1 LYLFVSGLL
10 VIAVVAAFTY
20 RRARAVILIDTRPLP
35 RFLRVIA
42 GVFVVL
48 LGLTG
53 IALMLQVDGAFPW
66 DLQPRTSTMF
76 GWIFLGA
83 TSLFVFI
90 ALKPRWSYLA
100 TALAG
105 FLAYDVVL
113 FIPYLQALLE
123 DDSNAASS
131 IYRTTPGAGLTI
143 DDSRLVSY
151 LVVLGISATAT
162 IYLLCFY
169 PATRYGR
176 NSQTST

>member
-1 LYLFVSGLL
+1 
-10 VIAVVAAFTY
+10 
-20 RRARAVILIDTRPLP
+20 
-35 RFLRVIA
+35 
-42 GVFVVL
+42 
-48 LGLTG
+48 
-53 IALMLQVDGAFPW
+53 
-66 DLQPRTSTMF
+66 
-76 GWIFLGA
+76 
-83 TSLFVFI
+83 
-90 ALKPRWSYLA
+90 
-100 TALAG
+100 
-105 FLAYDVVL
+105 VVL

-131 IYRTTPGAGLTI
+131 IYRTTPGARLTI